1 MSYQPYVDPVGMDP
15 RHYGFVDSVK
25 RAFSQYAKID
35 GVASVAEYWWFV
47 LFNAI
52 LGGVLYFLAI
62 VLAIGAAAGGG
73 DEEAAGVSGGI
84 VLLILGL
91 YGLAVLLPN
100 LGLTIRRLHDAGYSG
115 FFILLNFVGLSI
127 VTLVLCIM
135 PSKPAAWNPSWL
147 DDEARALQAH
157 MLGGANP
164 YAQGAYGAPMMPEY
178 AQGPAGQ
185 GAPYGQA
192 YGQGAP
198 QAPYG
203 QAAPQAPYGQSAPQA
218 PYGQSGSAPSSY

>member
-35 GVASVAEYWWFV
+35 GVASIAEYWWFV

-52 LGGVLYFLAI
+52 VSGVLYFLAI
-62 VLAIGAAAGGG
+62 VLAIGVAAGGG
-73 DEEAAGVSGGI
+73 DEDAAGVSGGI
-84 VLLILGL
+84 VMLILGL
-91 YGLAVLLPN
+91 YILAIFLPGLGV
-100 LGLTIRRLHDAGYSG
+100 TIRRLHDAGYSG
-115 FFILLNFVGLSI
+115 FFFLLNFVGLSI

-135 PSKPAAWNPSWL
+135 PSKPASWNPSWL

-185 GAPYGQA
+185 GSPYGQA

-218 PYGQSGSAPSSY
+218 PYGQGGSAPSSY

>member
-25 RAFSQYAKID
+25 RAFSQYAKFD

-62 VLAIGAAAGGG
+62 VLAIGVAAGGG

-100 LGLTIRRLHDAGYSG
+100 LGVTIRRLHDAGYSG
-115 FFILLNFVGLSI
+115 FFVLLNFVGLSI
-127 VTLVLCIM
+127 VTLVLCIL

-198 QAPYG
+198 QAPYS

>member
-15 RHYGFVDSVK
+15 RHYGFADSVK
-25 RAFSQYAKID
+25 RAFSQYAKFD
-35 GVASVAEYWWFV
+35 GVASVAEFWWFY
-47 LFNAI
+47 LFNF
-52 LGGVLYFLAI
+52 LVMGVLYFLVF
-62 VLAIGAAAGGG
+62 VLLIGAAASGG
-73 DEEAAGVSGGI
+73 DGDAAGASSAVM
-84 VLLILGL
+84 LLVLGL
-91 YGLAVLLPN
+91 YGLAVLLPS

-115 FFILLNFVGLSI
+115 FFVLLEFIGLGI

-203 QAAPQAPYGQSAPQA
+203 QPTPQAPYGQGGPQA
-218 PYGQSGSAPSSY
+218 PYGQGGSAPSSY

>member
-15 RHYGFVDSVK
+15 RHYGFADSVK
-25 RAFSQYAKID
+25 RAFSQYAKFD
-35 GVASVAEYWWFV
+35 GVASIAEYWWFV

-52 LGGVLYFLAI
+52 VGGVLYSLAL
-62 VLAIGAAAGGG
+62 VLILGGAASGG
-73 DEEAAGVSGGI
+73 DDGKAAGASSI
-84 VLLILGL
+84 VVMLILGL
-91 YGLAVLLPN
+91 YGLAVFLPG
-100 LGLTIRRLHDAGYSG
+100 LGVTIRRLHDAGYSG
-115 FFILLNFVGLSI
+115 FFFLLSFLGPLSI
-127 VTLVLCIM
+127 VPVILCIL

-192 YGQGAP
+192 YGQPTP

-203 QAAPQAPYGQSAPQA
+203 QGGPQAPYGQ
-218 PYGQSGSAPSSY
+218 GAPSSY

>member
-15 RHYGFVDSVK
+15 RHYGFADSVK
-25 RAFSQYAKID
+25 RAFSQYAKFD
-35 GVASVAEYWWFV
+35 GVASVAEVWWFY
-47 LFNAI
+47 LFNLIVA
-52 LGGVLYFLAI
+52 GVLYFLVF
-62 VLAIGAAAGGG
+62 VLVIGTAASGG
-73 DEEAAGVSGGI
+73 DGETAGASTLV

-91 YGLAVLLPN
+91 YGLAVLLPS
-100 LGLTIRRLHDAGYSG
+100 LGVTIRRLHDAGYSG
-115 FFILLNFVGLSI
+115 FFVLLEFVGLGI
-127 VTLVLCIM
+127 VTLVLCIF

-178 AQGPAGQ
+178 TQGPAGQ
-185 GAPYGQA
+185 GAPYGQ
-192 YGQGAP
+192 GVP

-203 QAAPQAPYGQSAPQA
+203 QPTPQAPYGQGGPQA
-218 PYGQSGSAPSSY
+218 PYGQGGSAPSSY

>member
-15 RHYGFVDSVK
+15 RHYGFADSVK
-25 RAFSQYAKID
+25 RAFSQYAKFD
-35 GVASVAEYWWFV
+35 GVASIAEYWWFV

-52 LGGVLYFLAI
+52 VGGVLYFLAI
-62 VLAIGAAAGGG
+62 VLAIGVATGGG
-73 DEEAAGVSGGI
+73 DEDAAGASG
-84 VLLILGL
+84 VVVMLIFGL
-91 YGLAVLLPN
+91 YILAIFLPG

-115 FFILLNFVGLSI
+115 FFFLLNFVGLSI

-135 PSKPAAWNPSWL
+135 PSKPASWNPSWL

-185 GAPYGQA
+185 GAPYGQT
-192 YGQGAP
+192 YGQPTP

-203 QAAPQAPYGQSAPQA
+203 QGGPQAPYGQ
-218 PYGQSGSAPSSY
+218 GGSAPSSY

>member
-15 RHYGFVDSVK
+15 RHYGFADSVK
-25 RAFSQYAKID
+25 RAFSQYAKFD
-35 GVASVAEYWWFV
+35 GVASVAEFWWFC
-47 LFNAI
+47 LFNLIVA
-52 LGGVLYFLAI
+52 GVLYFLVF
-62 VLAIGAAAGGG
+62 VLVIGTAASGG
-73 DEEAAGVSGGI
+73 DGETAGASTLV

-91 YGLAVLLPN
+91 YGLAVLLPS
-100 LGLTIRRLHDAGYSG
+100 LGVTIRRLHDAGYSG
-115 FFILLNFVGLSI
+115 FFVLLEFVGLGI
-127 VTLVLCIM
+127 VTLVLCIF

-178 AQGPAGQ
+178 TQGPAGQ
-185 GAPYGQA
+185 GAPYGQ
-192 YGQGAP
+192 GVP

-203 QAAPQAPYGQSAPQA
+203 QPTPQAPYGQGGPQA
-218 PYGQSGSAPSSY
+218 PYGQGGSAPSSY

>member
-15 RHYGFVDSVK
+15 RHYGFADSVK
-25 RAFSQYAKID
+25 RAFSQYAKFD
-35 GVASVAEYWWFV
+35 GVASVAEFWWFY

-52 LGGVLYFLAI
+52 VLGVLYFLAI
-62 VLAIGAAAGGG
+62 VLAIGVAAGGG
-73 DEEAAGVSGGI
+73 DEDAAGASG
-84 VLLILGL
+84 VVVMLVLGL
-91 YGLAVLLPN
+91 YILAIFLPS

-115 FFILLNFVGLSI
+115 FFVLLEFVGLGI
-127 VTLVLCIM
+127 VTLVLCIF

-178 AQGPAGQ
+178 TQGPAGQ
-185 GAPYGQA
+185 GAPYGQ
-192 YGQGAP
+192 GVP

-203 QAAPQAPYGQSAPQA
+203 QPTPQAPYGQGGPQA
-218 PYGQSGSAPSSY
+218 PYGQGGSAPSSY

>member
-15 RHYGFVDSVK
+15 RHYGFADSVK
-25 RAFSQYAKID
+25 RAFSQYAKFD
-35 GVASVAEYWWFV
+35 GVASVAEFWWFY
-47 LFNAI
+47 LFNLIVA
-52 LGGVLYFLAI
+52 GVLYFLVF
-62 VLAIGAAAGGG
+62 VLVIGTAASGG
-73 DEEAAGVSGGI
+73 DGETAGASTVV

-91 YGLAVLLPN
+91 YGLAVLLPS
-100 LGLTIRRLHDAGYSG
+100 LGVTIRRLHDAGYSG
-115 FFILLNFVGLSI
+115 FFVLLEFVGLGI
-127 VTLVLCIM
+127 VTLVLCIF

-185 GAPYGQA
+185 GAPYGQPT
-192 YGQGAP
+192 P

-203 QAAPQAPYGQSAPQA
+203 QPTPQAPYGQGGPQA
-218 PYGQSGSAPSSY
+218 PYGQGGSAPSSY

>member
-15 RHYGFVDSVK
+15 RHYGFADSVK
-25 RAFSQYAKID
+25 RAFSQYAKFD
-35 GVASVAEYWWFV
+35 GVASVAEFWWFF

-52 LGGVLYFLAI
+52 VGGVLYFLAI
-62 VLAIGAAAGGG
+62 VLAIGTAAGGG
-73 DEEAAGVSGGI
+73 DEDAAGASG
-84 VLLILGL
+84 VVVMLILGL
-91 YGLAVLLPN
+91 YGLAIFLPN

-115 FFILLNFVGLSI
+115 FFFLLNFLGPLSI
-127 VTLVLCIM
+127 VLLILCIL

-178 AQGPAGQ
+178 TQGPAGQ
-185 GAPYGQA
+185 GAPYGQ
-192 YGQGAP
+192 GAP

-203 QAAPQAPYGQSAPQA
+203 QPTPQTPYGQGGPQAPYGQ
-218 PYGQSGSAPSSY
+218 GGSAPSSY

>member
-15 RHYGFVDSVK
+15 RHYGFADSVK
-25 RAFSQYAKID
+25 RAFSQYAKFD
-35 GVASVAEYWWFV
+35 GVASVAEFWWFY
-47 LFNAI
+47 LFNTI
-52 LGGVLYFLAI
+52 VLGVLYLLVF
-62 VLAIGAAAGGG
+62 VLLIGTAASGGDGKAAG
-73 DEEAAGVSGGI
+73 ASSLVMM
-84 VLLILGL
+84 LILGL
-91 YGLAVLLPN
+91 YILSIFLPAV
-100 LGLTIRRLHDAGYSG
+100 GVTIRRLHDAGYSG
-115 FFILLNFVGLSI
+115 FFVLLEFVGLGI

-203 QAAPQAPYGQSAPQA
+203 QPTPQTPYGQGGPQAPYGQ
-218 PYGQSGSAPSSY
+218 GGSAPSSY

>member
-15 RHYGFVDSVK
+15 RHYGFADSVK
-25 RAFSQYAKID
+25 RAFSRYAKFD
-35 GVASVAEYWWFV
+35 GVASVAEFWWFY
-47 LFNAI
+47 LFNF
-52 LGGVLYFLAI
+52 LVMGVLYFLVF
-62 VLAIGAAAGGG
+62 VLLIGAAASGG
-73 DEEAAGVSGGI
+73 DGDAAGASSAVM
-84 VLLILGL
+84 LLVLGL
-91 YGLAVLLPN
+91 YGLAVLLPS

-115 FFILLNFVGLSI
+115 FFVLLEFIGLGI

-178 AQGPAGQ
+178 TQGPAGQ
-185 GAPYGQA
+185 GAPYGQ
-192 YGQGAP
+192 GAP

-203 QAAPQAPYGQSAPQA
+203 QPTPQTPYGQGGPQAPYGQ
-218 PYGQSGSAPSSY
+218 GGSAPSSY

>member
-15 RHYGFVDSVK
+15 RHYGFADSVK
-25 RAFSQYAKID
+25 RAFSQYAKFD
-35 GVASVAEYWWFV
+35 GVASVAEFWWFY
-47 LFNAI
+47 LFNTI
-52 LGGVLYFLAI
+52 VLGVLYLLVF
-62 VLAIGAAAGGG
+62 VLLIGTAASGGDGKAAG
-73 DEEAAGVSGGI
+73 ASSLVMM
-84 VLLILGL
+84 LILGL
-91 YGLAVLLPN
+91 YILSIFLPAV
-100 LGLTIRRLHDAGYSG
+100 GVTIRRLHDAGYSG
-115 FFILLNFVGLSI
+115 FFVLLEFVGLGI

-178 AQGPAGQ
+178 TQGPAGQ
-185 GAPYGQA
+185 GAL
-192 YGQGAP
+192 YGQGAPYGQPTPQTPYGQGGP

-203 QAAPQAPYGQSAPQA
+203 QG
-218 PYGQSGSAPSSY
+218 GSAPSSY

>member
-15 RHYGFVDSVK
+15 RHYGFADSVK
-25 RAFSQYAKID
+25 RAFSQYAKFD
-35 GVASVAEYWWFV
+35 GVASVAEFWWFY
-47 LFNAI
+47 LFNTI
-52 LGGVLYFLAI
+52 VLGVLYLLVF
-62 VLAIGAAAGGG
+62 VLLIGTAASGGDGKAAG
-73 DEEAAGVSGGI
+73 ASSLVMM
-84 VLLILGL
+84 LILGL
-91 YGLAVLLPN
+91 YILSIFLPAV
-100 LGLTIRRLHDAGYSG
+100 GVTIRRLHDAGYSG
-115 FFILLNFVGLSI
+115 FFVLLEFVGLGI

-192 YGQGAP
+192 YGQPTP

-203 QAAPQAPYGQSAPQA
+203 QGGPQAPYGQ
-218 PYGQSGSAPSSY
+218 GGSAPSSY

>member
-15 RHYGFVDSVK
+15 RHYGFADSVK
-25 RAFSQYAKID
+25 RAFSQYAKFD
-35 GVASVAEYWWFV
+35 GVASVAELWWFY
-47 LFNAI
+47 LFNLIVA
-52 LGGVLYFLAI
+52 GVLYFLVF
-62 VLAIGAAAGGG
+62 VLVIGTAASGG
-73 DEEAAGVSGGI
+73 DGETAGASTLV

-91 YGLAVLLPN
+91 YGLAVLLPS
-100 LGLTIRRLHDAGYSG
+100 LGVTIRRLHDAGYSG
-115 FFILLNFVGLSI
+115 FFVLLEFVGLGI
-127 VTLVLCIM
+127 VTLVLCIF

-178 AQGPAGQ
+178 TQGPAGQ
-185 GAPYGQA
+185 GAPYGQ
-192 YGQGAP
+192 GVP

-203 QAAPQAPYGQSAPQA
+203 QPTPQAPYGQGGPQA
-218 PYGQSGSAPSSY
+218 PYGQGGSAPSSY

>member
-15 RHYGFVDSVK
+15 RHYGFADSVK
-25 RAFSQYAKID
+25 RAFSQYAKFD
-35 GVASVAEYWWFV
+35 GVASVAEFWWFY
-47 LFNAI
+47 LFNTI
-52 LGGVLYFLAI
+52 VVGVLYFLVF
-62 VLAIGAAAGGG
+62 VLVIGTAASGG
-73 DEEAAGVSGGI
+73 DEGAAGASGVVG
-84 VLLILGL
+84 VLILGL
-91 YGLAVLLPN
+91 YGLAVFLPT
-100 LGLTIRRLHDAGYSG
+100 LGVTIRRLHDAGYSG
-115 FFILLNFVGLSI
+115 FFVLLDFVGLAI
-127 VTLVLCIM
+127 VPLILCIM

-192 YGQGAP
+192 YGQPTP

-203 QAAPQAPYGQSAPQA
+203 QGSPQAPYGQ
-218 PYGQSGSAPSSY
+218 GGSAPSSY

>member
-15 RHYGFVDSVK
+15 RHYGFADSVK
-25 RAFSQYAKID
+25 RAFSQYAKFD

-52 LGGVLYFLAI
+52 LGGVLYFLAG
-62 VLAIGAAAGGG
+62 VLAIGAAAGSG
-73 DEEAAGVSGGI
+73 DDGKAVGASGV
-84 VLLILGL
+84 VVMLILGL
-91 YGLAVLLPN
+91 YGLAAFLPN
-100 LGLTIRRLHDAGYSG
+100 LGLMIRRLHDAGYSG
-115 FFILLNFVGLSI
+115 FFVLLNFVGLGI

-164 YAQGAYGAPMMPEY
+164 YVQGAYGAPMMPEY

-203 QAAPQAPYGQSAPQA
+203 QPTPQAPYGQ
-218 PYGQSGSAPSSY
+218 GGSAPSSY

>member
-25 RAFSQYAKID
+25 RAFSQYAKFD

-52 LGGVLYFLAI
+52 VSGVLYFLAI
-62 VLAIGAAAGGG
+62 VLAIGVAAGGG
-73 DEEAAGVSGGI
+73 DEDAAGASG
-84 VLLILGL
+84 VVVMLILGL
-91 YGLAVLLPN
+91 YGLAVFLPG
-100 LGLTIRRLHDAGYSG
+100 LGVTIRRLHDAGYSG
-115 FFILLNFVGLSI
+115 FFFLLNFVGLSI

-135 PSKPAAWNPSWL
+135 PSKPASWNPSWL

-178 AQGPAGQ
+178 AQGPAAQ

-203 QAAPQAPYGQSAPQA
+203 QAAPQAPYGQN
-218 PYGQSGSAPSSY
+218 GSAPSSY

>member
-15 RHYGFVDSVK
+15 RHYGFADSVK
-25 RAFSQYAKID
+25 RAFSQYAKFD
-35 GVASVAEYWWFV
+35 GVASVAEFWWFY
-47 LFNAI
+47 LFNLIVA
-52 LGGVLYFLAI
+52 GVLYFLVF
-62 VLAIGAAAGGG
+62 VLVIGTAASGG
-73 DEEAAGVSGGI
+73 DGETAGASTLV

-91 YGLAVLLPN
+91 YGLAVLLPS
-100 LGLTIRRLHDAGYSG
+100 LGVTIRRLHDAGYSG
-115 FFILLNFVGLSI
+115 FFVLLEFVGLGI
-127 VTLVLCIM
+127 VTLVLCIF

-185 GAPYGQA
+185 GAPYGQ
-192 YGQGAP
+192 GAP

-203 QAAPQAPYGQSAPQA
+203 QPTPQTPYGQGGPQAPYGQ
-218 PYGQSGSAPSSY
+218 GGSAPSSY

>member
-1 MSYQPYVDPVGMDP
+1 MSYQPYVDPVGVDP

-25 RAFSQYAKID
+25 RAFSQYAKFD

-62 VLAIGAAAGGG
+62 VLAIGVAAGGG

-100 LGLTIRRLHDAGYSG
+100 LGVTIRRLHDAGYSG
-115 FFILLNFVGLSI
+115 FFVLLNFVGLSI
-127 VTLVLCIM
+127 VTLVLCIL

-203 QAAPQAPYGQSAPQA
+203 QAAPQAPYGQ
-218 PYGQSGSAPSSY
+218 GGSAPSSY

>member
-1 MSYQPYVDPVGMDP
+1 MSYQPYVDPVGVDP
-15 RHYGFVDSVK
+15 RHYGFADSVK
-25 RAFSQYAKID
+25 RAFSQYAKFD
-35 GVASVAEYWWFV
+35 GVASVAEFWWFY
-47 LFNAI
+47 LFNLIVA
-52 LGGVLYFLAI
+52 GVLYFLVF
-62 VLAIGAAAGGG
+62 VLVIGTAASGG
-73 DEEAAGVSGGI
+73 DGETAGASTLV

-91 YGLAVLLPN
+91 YGLAVLLPS
-100 LGLTIRRLHDAGYSG
+100 LGVTIRRLHDAGYSG
-115 FFILLNFVGLSI
+115 FFVLLEFVGLGI
-127 VTLVLCIM
+127 VTLVLCIF
-135 PSKPAAWNPSWL
+135 PSKPASWNPSWL

>member
-15 RHYGFVDSVK
+15 RHYGFADSVK
-25 RAFSQYAKID
+25 RAFSQYAKFD
-35 GVASVAEYWWFV
+35 GVASVAEFWWFY
-47 LFNAI
+47 LFNLIVA
-52 LGGVLYFLAI
+52 GVLYFLVF
-62 VLAIGAAAGGG
+62 VLVIGTAASGG
-73 DEEAAGVSGGI
+73 DGETAGASTLV

-91 YGLAVLLPN
+91 YGLAVLLPS
-100 LGLTIRRLHDAGYSG
+100 LGVTIRRLHDAGYSG
-115 FFILLNFVGLSI
+115 FFVLLEFVGLSI
-127 VTLVLCIM
+127 VTLVLCIF

-178 AQGPAGQ
+178 TQGPAGQ
-185 GAPYGQA
+185 GAPYGQ
-192 YGQGAP
+192 GVP

-203 QAAPQAPYGQSAPQA
+203 QPTPQAPYGQGGPQA
-218 PYGQSGSAPSSY
+218 PYGQGGSAPSSY

>member
-15 RHYGFVDSVK
+15 RHYGFADSVK
-25 RAFSQYAKID
+25 RAFSQYAKFD
-35 GVASVAEYWWFV
+35 GVASVAEFWWFY
-47 LFNAI
+47 LFNTI
-52 LGGVLYFLAI
+52 VLGVLYLLVF
-62 VLAIGAAAGGG
+62 VLLIGTAASGGDGKAAG
-73 DEEAAGVSGGI
+73 ASSLVMM
-84 VLLILGL
+84 LILGL
-91 YGLAVLLPN
+91 YILSIFLPAV
-100 LGLTIRRLHDAGYSG
+100 GVTIRRLHDAGYSG
-115 FFILLNFVGLSI
+115 FFVLLEFVGLGI

-203 QAAPQAPYGQSAPQA
+203 QPTPQAPYGQGGPQA
-218 PYGQSGSAPSSY
+218 PYGQGGSAPSSY

>member
-1 MSYQPYVDPVGMDP
+1 M
-15 RHYGFVDSVK
+15 
-25 RAFSQYAKID
+25 
-35 GVASVAEYWWFV
+35 
-47 LFNAI
+47 
-52 LGGVLYFLAI
+52 
-62 VLAIGAAAGGG
+62 
-73 DEEAAGVSGGI
+73 
-84 VLLILGL
+84 LLILGL
-91 YGLAVLLPN
+91 YGLAVLLPS

-164 YAQGAYGAPMMPEY
+164 YAQSAYGAPMMPEY

-203 QAAPQAPYGQSAPQA
+203 QAAPQAPYGQ
-218 PYGQSGSAPSSY
+218 GGSAPSSY

>member
-15 RHYGFVDSVK
+15 RHYGFADSVK
-25 RAFSQYAKID
+25 RAFSQYAKFD
-35 GVASVAEYWWFV
+35 GVASVAEFWWFY
-47 LFNAI
+47 LFNLIVA
-52 LGGVLYFLAI
+52 GVLYFLVF
-62 VLAIGAAAGGG
+62 VLVIGTAASGG
-73 DEEAAGVSGGI
+73 DGETAGASTLV

-91 YGLAVLLPN
+91 YGLAVLLPS
-100 LGLTIRRLHDAGYSG
+100 LGVTIRRLHDAGYSG
-115 FFILLNFVGLSI
+115 FFVLLEFVGLGI
-127 VTLVLCIM
+127 VTLVLCIF

-178 AQGPAGQ
+178 TQGPAGQ
-185 GAPYGQA
+185 GAPYGQ
-192 YGQGAP
+192 GVP

-203 QAAPQAPYGQSAPQA
+203 QPTPQALYGQGGPQAPYGQ
-218 PYGQSGSAPSSY
+218 GGSAPSSY

>member
-15 RHYGFVDSVK
+15 RHYGFADSVK
-25 RAFSQYAKID
+25 RAFSQYAKFD
-35 GVASVAEYWWFV
+35 GVASIAEFWWFV

-52 LGGVLYFLAI
+52 VSGVLYFLVF
-62 VLAIGAAAGGG
+62 VLLIGAAAGGG
-73 DEEAAGVSGGI
+73 DEGAAGASG
-84 VLLILGL
+84 VAVMLILGL
-91 YGLAVLLPN
+91 YGLAVLLPS

-192 YGQGAP
+192 YGQPTP

-203 QAAPQAPYGQSAPQA
+203 QGGPQAPYGQ
-218 PYGQSGSAPSSY
+218 GGSAPSSY

>member
-15 RHYGFVDSVK
+15 RHYGFADSVK
-25 RAFSQYAKID
+25 RAFSQYAKFD
-35 GVASVAEYWWFV
+35 GVASVAEYWWFT
-47 LFNAI
+47 LFNFIVA
-52 LGGVLYFLAI
+52 GVLYFLVF
-62 VLAIGAAAGGG
+62 VLLIGAAAGGG
-73 DEEAAGVSGGI
+73 DEGAAGASG
-84 VLLILGL
+84 VAVMLILGL
-91 YGLAVLLPN
+91 YGLAVLLPS

-203 QAAPQAPYGQSAPQA
+203 QG
-218 PYGQSGSAPSSY
+218 GSAPSSY

>member
-25 RAFSQYAKID
+25 RAFSQYAKFD
-35 GVASVAEYWWFV
+35 GVASVAEFWWFY

-52 LGGVLYFLAI
+52 VLGVLYFLAI
-62 VLAIGAAAGGG
+62 VLAIGVAAGGG
-73 DEEAAGVSGGI
+73 DEDAAGASG
-84 VLLILGL
+84 VVVMLVLGL
-91 YGLAVLLPN
+91 YILAVFLPS

-115 FFILLNFVGLSI
+115 FFVLLEFVGLGI

-192 YGQGAP
+192 YGQPTP

-203 QAAPQAPYGQSAPQA
+203 QGGPQAPYGQ
-218 PYGQSGSAPSSY
+218 GGSAPSSY

>member
-15 RHYGFVDSVK
+15 RHYGFADSVK
-25 RAFSQYAKID
+25 RAFSQYAKFD
-35 GVASVAEYWWFV
+35 GVASVAEYWWFT
-47 LFNAI
+47 LFNFIVA
-52 LGGVLYFLAI
+52 GVLYFLVF
-62 VLAIGAAAGGG
+62 VLLIGAAAGGG
-73 DEEAAGVSGGI
+73 DEGAAGASG
-84 VLLILGL
+84 VAVMLILGL
-91 YGLAVLLPN
+91 YGLAVLLPS

-192 YGQGAP
+192 YGQGGP

-203 QAAPQAPYGQSAPQA
+203 QG
-218 PYGQSGSAPSSY
+218 GSAPSSY

>member
-15 RHYGFVDSVK
+15 RHYGFADSVK
-25 RAFSQYAKID
+25 RAFSQYAKFD
-35 GVASVAEYWWFV
+35 GVASVAEFWWFY
-47 LFNAI
+47 LFNLIVA
-52 LGGVLYFLAI
+52 GVLYFLVF
-62 VLAIGAAAGGG
+62 VLVIGTAASGG
-73 DEEAAGVSGGI
+73 DGETAGASTLV

-91 YGLAVLLPN
+91 YGLAVLLPS
-100 LGLTIRRLHDAGYSG
+100 LGVTIRRLHDAGYSG
-115 FFILLNFVGLSI
+115 FFVLLEFVGLGI
-127 VTLVLCIM
+127 VTLVLCIF

-178 AQGPAGQ
+178 TQGPAGQ
-185 GAPYGQA
+185 GAPYGQPT
-192 YGQGAP
+192 P

-203 QAAPQAPYGQSAPQA
+203 QPTPQTPYGQGGPQAPYGQ
-218 PYGQSGSAPSSY
+218 GGSAPSSY

>member
-15 RHYGFVDSVK
+15 RHYGFADSVK
-25 RAFSQYAKID
+25 RAFSQYAKFD
-35 GVASVAEYWWFV
+35 GVASVAEYWWFT
-47 LFNAI
+47 LFNFIVA
-52 LGGVLYFLAI
+52 GVLYFLVF
-62 VLAIGAAAGGG
+62 VLLIGAAAGGG
-73 DEEAAGVSGGI
+73 DEGAAGASG
-84 VLLILGL
+84 VAVMLILGL
-91 YGLAVLLPN
+91 YGLAVLLPS

-185 GAPYGQA
+185 GAPYGQ
-192 YGQGAP
+192 GAP

-203 QAAPQAPYGQSAPQA
+203 QAAPQAPYGQGGPQA
-218 PYGQSGSAPSSY
+218 PYGQGGSAPSSY